1 MLWISEFFFC
11 VGTMTIT
18 GSVAGGIFLLLK
30 KRFLHMKSGIAI
42 RVLKMVALLY
52 LLPIVYIA
60 VRITRMRSL
69 SGDWINVGYFGSSML
84 PTMSKILG
92 VVGCIWLAGLI
103 IGIYKERA
111 EYRRHTQMKRHNL
124 PLSDETWQRLADEE
138 CEKLHLRKIPV
149 YENWFIYSPLT
160 ANIFRPIIIVPRMTA
175 TEQQM
180 RMVIEH
186 EINHVRVH
194 DLLWKRIALWVALLH
209 WFNPIAYY
217 LIEWLNLEQEIEC
230 DMHVCSTTKYYTP
243 KEYFSYIV
251 SLADVKRNL
260 FFASKLFERQ
270 RDNSLFRR
278 IEAMKERRKY
288 GKASKG
294 LVLVL
299 CMALVM
305 VSTVPAY
312 AMAEGIANAE
322 EKMLRDAEVLNADSA
337 TQIDASEEICV
348 VETGVINEVEI
359 NSGIDTYSTI
369 LTMDLTAEPYTRYSW
384 KMQSMDAG
392 QQVNIAIQCSDSDAV
407 YWIGIKNVYT
417 NVATYIQ
424 GTGALSHT
432 FTISEDGTYRA
443 FVENRSD
450 GQVQF
455 TGCAIY
461 PN

>member
-52 LLPIVYIA
+52 LMPIVYMA

-312 AMAEGIANAE
+312 AMAEGIAAYDEVRQRCTESINFE
-322 EKMLRDAEVLNADSA
+322 IDVQINDAG
-337 TQIDASEEICV
+337 EICF
-348 VETGVINEVEI
+348 VESMQVNEVEV
-359 NSGIDTYSTI
+359 NAGVSTYSSVV
-369 LTMDLTAEPYTRYSW
+369 TMDLTAEPNTRYSW
-384 KMQSMDAG
+384 KMQSMEVGDE
-392 QQVNIAIQCSDSDAV
+392 VTITMTCSDPDAV
-407 YWIGIKNVYT
+407 YWIGIKNVYGGD
-417 NVATYIQ
+417 VRCVE
-424 GTGALSHT
+424 GTGTMSHT
-432 FTISEDGTYRA
+432 FVINEAGTYRA
-443 FVENRSD
+443 FAENRSD
-450 GQVQF
+450 VQVRF
-455 TGCAIY
+455 VGSAIY